1 MNLLNEIKERLK
13 PFKNLYDFIRIVDPI
28 NNKVI
33 NSDNEKLGLKFKDF
47 SCYKFWGKNKKC
59 ENCISYNAYL
69 ENNTFVKLEV
79 FDSKIFLV
87 IASPFISN
95 DKTYIVELL
104 KDISKTSFFNTGE
117 SNQTID
123 SLMKSIETS
132 LYKDELT
139 GIYNKRVIYEKL
151 EKLISLNISPISL
164 IMLDIDLFKS
174 INDNYGHIIGDKVL
188 KFFASVI
195 DSCIKNKNHYL
206 GRFGGE
212 EFIIVLANS
221 NMKDGTILSEKIRKT
236 VEKSTYDKDNLN
248 IKLSCSLGG
257 YTIKHT
263 NNISTEDFINLA
275 DRNLYIAKRNGR
287 NTTIF
292 SEET

>member
-117 SNQTID
+117 SNQTIE

-221 NMKDGTILSEKIRKT
+221 NMKDGTILAEKIRKT

-257 YTIKHT
+257 YTIKHN

>member
-87 IASPFISN
+87 IAAPFISN

-117 SNQTID
+117 SNQTIE

-212 EFIIVLANS
+212 EFIIVLENS
-221 NMKDGTILSEKIRKT
+221 NMKDGTILAEKIRKT

>member
-117 SNQTID
+117 SNQTIE

-188 KFFASVI
+188 KFFASAI

-221 NMKDGTILSEKIRKT
+221 NMKDGTILAEKIRKT

>member
-79 FDSKIFLV
+79 LDSKIFLV
-87 IASPFISN
+87 IAAPFISN

-117 SNQTID
+117 SNQTIE

-221 NMKDGTILSEKIRKT
+221 NMKDGTILAEKIRKT

>member
-79 FDSKIFLV
+79 LDSKIFLV
-87 IASPFISN
+87 IAAPFISN

-221 NMKDGTILSEKIRKT
+221 NMKDGTILAEKIRKT

>member
-79 FDSKIFLV
+79 LDSKIFLV
-87 IASPFISN
+87 IAAPFISN

-117 SNQTID
+117 SNQTIE

-151 EKLISLNISPISL
+151 EKLISLNISPTSL

-221 NMKDGTILSEKIRKT
+221 NMKDGTILAEKIRKT

>member
-221 NMKDGTILSEKIRKT
+221 NMKDGTILAEKIRKT

>member
-117 SNQTID
+117 SNQTIE

-221 NMKDGTILSEKIRKT
+221 NMKDGTILAEKIRKT

>member
-87 IASPFISN
+87 IAAPFISN

-221 NMKDGTILSEKIRKT
+221 NMKDGTILAEKIRKT

>member
-33 NSDNEKLGLKFKDF
+33 NSDNENLGLKFKDF

-87 IASPFISN
+87 IAAPFISN

-104 KDISKTSFFNTGE
+104 KDISKTSFFNTSE
-117 SNQTID
+117 SNQTIE

-221 NMKDGTILSEKIRKT
+221 NMKDGTILAEKIRKT
-236 VEKSTYDKDNLN
+236 VEKSIYDKDNLN

>member
-104 KDISKTSFFNTGE
+104 KDISKTSFFNTSE
-117 SNQTID
+117 SNQTIE

-221 NMKDGTILSEKIRKT
+221 NMKDGTILAEKIRKT

>member
-221 NMKDGTILSEKIRKT
+221 NMKDGTILAEKIRKT

-257 YTIKHT
+257 YTIKHN